1 MEMLSAMRICHLI
14 ATNFYGG
21 PERQI
26 CQHARMMMERGHWLR
41 IISFMENSRQT
52 ELMDTAA
59 SLGIPVLGLSGSH
72 PFDPRPIWK
81 LRDYLAHSRVDILC
95 THGYKSSVLGRI
107 ASWMA
112 GCRQL
117 VISRGWTG
125 ETRRVRCYE
134 MLDRIFLRL
143 ADAVVAVSEG
153 QRQKILACGVNSDKV
168 RVIHNAIDLAA
179 YPGPANKSVRTE
191 LGIPKEAILVATA
204 GRFSPE
210 KNHMGLVEAA
220 TRVLEEMPD
229 VYFVVFGEGFLR
241 SELEKAVADA
251 GIGHRF
257 FLPGFRSDVRSLLHD
272 IDIFVLPSH
281 TEGLPNV
288 VLEAFACRKPVVA
301 TCVGGTP
308 EVVSDGVSGFL
319 APRGD
324 MDRLAQGVLALA
336 GDAALR
342 EQMGR
347 RGYLSVEEE
356 YGFERQ
362 TNLYLQ
368 IYGNVGD

>member
-1 MEMLSAMRICHLI
+1 MLCAMRICHLI

-26 CQHARMMMERGHWLR
+26 CQHARLMMERGHWLS
-41 IISFMENSRQT
+41 IISFMENSREN

-59 SLGIPVLGLSGSH
+59 SHGIPVWGLSGSH

-81 LRDYLAHSRVDILC
+81 LRDYLVHNRVDILC

-112 GCRQL
+112 GCRQI
-117 VISRGWTG
+117 VVSRGWTG

-143 ADAVVAVSEG
+143 AGAVVAVSEG
-153 QRQKILACGVNSDKV
+153 QRQKILACGVRPDKV
-168 RVIHNAIDLAA
+168 RVIHNAIDLEA
-179 YPGPANKSVRTE
+179 YPGPAEKSMRTE
-191 LGIPKEAILVATA
+191 LGIPQDAILVATA
-204 GRFSPE
+204 GRLSPE
-210 KNHMGLVEAA
+210 KNHLGLVETA
-220 TRVLEEMPD
+220 RLVLAKMPD

-241 SELEKAVADA
+241 PELEIAVADA

-257 FLPGFRSDVRSLLHD
+257 FLPGFRSDVRSLLHE

-301 TCVGGTP
+301 TMVGGTP
-308 EVVSDGVSGFL
+308 EVVSDGVNGIL
-319 APRGD
+319 APEGD
-324 MDRLAQGVLALA
+324 MGRLAQGVLALA
-336 GDAALR
+336 GDAGLR

-356 YGFERQ
+356 FGFERQ
-362 TNLYLQ
+362 TELYLK
-368 IYGNVGD
+368 IFGKVGDR